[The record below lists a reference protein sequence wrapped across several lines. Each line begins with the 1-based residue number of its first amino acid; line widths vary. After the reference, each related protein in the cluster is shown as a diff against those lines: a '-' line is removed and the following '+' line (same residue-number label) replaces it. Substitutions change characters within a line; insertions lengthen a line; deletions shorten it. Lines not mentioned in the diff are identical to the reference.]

1 MYLMEIIIIINN
13 KSTKSHWTTQK
24 LNPRSSKTF
33 NQNRSSRK
41 TIFFASGRWMNEH
54 IGWRDVKAVS
64 AVVVVLGPSLSVE
77 TFPQDT
83 ITRLRFPSRSEDNP
97 TVSRAPAQ
105 DLQASSAMRDRTDL
119 VLVVGEATANLK
131 PNASAQQ
138 LIVWHRSN

>member
-1 MYLMEIIIIINN
+1 M
-13 KSTKSHWTTQK
+13 
-24 LNPRSSKTF
+24 
-33 NQNRSSRK
+33 
-41 TIFFASGRWMNEH
+41 
-54 IGWRDVKAVS
+54 KAVS

-83 ITRLRFPSRSEDNP
+83 ITRLRFPSRSEENP

-119 VLVVGEATANLK
+119 VLVVGEAIANLK